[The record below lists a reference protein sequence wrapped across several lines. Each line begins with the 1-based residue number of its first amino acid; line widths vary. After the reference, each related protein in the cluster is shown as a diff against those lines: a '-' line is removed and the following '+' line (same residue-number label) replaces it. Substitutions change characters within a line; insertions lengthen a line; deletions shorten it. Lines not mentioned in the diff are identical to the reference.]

1 MLQAFPINM
10 AANLKR
16 SCSSSKLDQD
26 KKRREDGGT
35 DQFLQYETEEY
46 LKLKKQR
53 VTRSKCLL
61 DIMKEVDF
69 MMKCSKNIENAEV
82 LFLGNDLFN
91 PSWDETS
98 RSWFEK
104 EMKAAWNVMA
114 DGASIVNSPKTLR
127 EQSRFTIYLFRIP
140 INELPKTLQQEMHS
154 ELDYMAKKAQEELEI
169 INENLCDAAKHYNSA
184 VGANIECTM
193 M

>member
-1 MLQAFPINM
+1 M

-26 KKRREDGGT
+26 KRRREDGDS

-46 LKLKKQR
+46 LKLRKQR
-53 VTRSKCLL
+53 ITRSKCFR
-61 DIMKEVDF
+61 DIMNEIELVMKYNKDGYTEVW
-69 MMKCSKNIENAEV
+69 
-82 LFLGNDLFN
+82 NDLFN
-91 PSWDETS
+91 WSETS
-98 RSWFEK
+98 KSWFER

-114 DGASIVNSPKTLR
+114 DGVSIVNSPKTLR

-154 ELDYMAKKAQEELEI
+154 ELEYMTKKAQEELEI
-169 INENLCDAAKHYNSA
+169 INTRLSDAAKHYNSA